1 MKIVLLITLIIILII
16 ILIIFYFQYKPIEKF
31 TDIDC
36 ISNTA
41 NLAKLKTMK
50 EKMQSIITI
59 IDNINTIATSLNNNS
74 PQKIALDK
82 IPSSNK
88 ADYDSAVNTY
98 NKSSIK
104 KLLDLIIEDKDML
117 DDYYQIVFDNYD
129 NQNKLCNPS

>member
-59 IDNINTIATSLNNNS
+59 IDNINTIATSLNSNS

-88 ADYDSAVNTY
+88 ADYDKAFNTY

-117 DDYYQIVFDNYD
+117 DDYYQIIFDNYD